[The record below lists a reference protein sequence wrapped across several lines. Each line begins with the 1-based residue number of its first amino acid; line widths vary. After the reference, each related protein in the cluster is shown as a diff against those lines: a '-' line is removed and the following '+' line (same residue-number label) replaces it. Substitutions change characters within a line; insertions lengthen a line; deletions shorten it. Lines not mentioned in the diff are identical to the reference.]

1 MFKYKPWMREMS
13 DEEMDSMIT
22 QYISTELQPF
32 PNQLISLEMEAGLVH
47 SMKVIVLCD
56 RYNKGE
62 WIVQALDLT
71 LIRNLLNKY
80 NQKHLE
86 AFLLEQPNA
95 LLFAH
100 FFLIAGYEACKE

>member
-1 MFKYKPWMREMS
+1 
-13 DEEMDSMIT
+13 
-22 QYISTELQPF
+22 
-32 PNQLISLEMEAGLVH
+32 
-47 SMKVIVLCD
+47 MKIIVLCD

-62 WIVQALDLT
+62 RIVASLDLN

-100 FFLIAGYEACKE
+100 FFLIAGYAACKEQSDVESSLLFYQMSNIMRESLKNLPEMV